1 MTERSDEKM
10 KSERFRMLIAILLVP
25 VCLAGIVAFCEA
37 EVYTARENGTWKYEV
52 WDEMVDG
59 EEVKTMEEQGY
70 VVYQQL
76 PERMKK
82 LCEQELFHKADV
94 EESRDGGSDED
105 GEEVEM
111 SLEKMGNTEY
121 LQNKRTQLVGVD
133 DDAICMV
140 GELQFDPGS
149 YSFAPEEL
157 AGIEAC
163 GFPGFAQK
171 MQEIA
176 DMEKKNKE
184 KYKETMW
191 DYDYFY
197 HLYSQGVE
205 FMVRHSEET
214 SVELMAYIGI
224 PTCYAPGKYQE
235 FIQNVTESGEYF
247 LYSTCVGGETDV
259 ITFCKNNS
267 IFYGSNMIHEDC
279 WEKLN
284 HKNITCLFRNGELE
298 DYYVAACGK
307 KLKLDEADQAFLDT
321 YTKGLGKKLSEKE
334 SMVSEWQG
342 RYQIYRTE

>member
-1 MTERSDEKM
+1 MTERSEEKM
-10 KSERFRMLIAILLVP
+10 KNERFRMLIAILLVP
-25 VCLAGIVAFCEA
+25 VCLAGIVAFCKA
-37 EVYTARENGTWKYEV
+37 EVWTAQENGTWKYDE
-52 WDEMVDG
+52 WDELEDG

-70 VVYQQL
+70 VVYQQF

-94 EESRDGGSDED
+94 QESRDEDSDED
-105 GEEVEM
+105 EM
-111 SLEKMGNTEY
+111 SLEKMGSTEY
-121 LQNKRTQLVGVD
+121 LQSKRSQVVGVD
-133 DDAICMV
+133 DDAICMSA
-140 GELQFDPGS
+140 GLQFDPGS
-149 YSFAPEEL
+149 YCFVPEEL

-176 DMEKKNKE
+176 DMEKKNEE
-184 KYKETMW
+184 KYQETMW
-191 DYDYFY
+191 EDYGYCY

-205 FMVRHSEET
+205 FMVRRSGDT
-214 SVELMAYIGI
+214 SFDLTAYIGI

-267 IFYGSNMIHEDC
+267 IFYASDVMEEDYRD
-279 WEKLN
+279 KLN
-284 HKNITCLFRNGELE
+284 HKNITCLFRNGKLD

-307 KLKLDEADQAFLDT
+307 KLELDEADRAFLDM
-321 YTKGLGKKLSEKE
+321 YTKGLGKELSEKE